1 VKVAVTGGGTGGHTL
16 PVLAVIKSLTKIDP
30 DIKIIFIGSRSGIES
45 QLIPKMGVK
54 YFGISTGKFRRYH
67 KSKILNIID
76 VTTVY
81 KNIKDFFSFL
91 AGIKQARSILHYE
104 KPDVIFAKGGYVS
117 LPVGYA
123 ARMLKIPVVIHESD
137 TVMGMANK
145 MMSKFARKVAVTF
158 PENLFPE
165 IDKEKIIQT
174 GNPVRQDLIPGDRGA
189 ALKGIGLKPDKKT
202 LLIIGGSQGSLFIN
216 ENILEIAS
224 DLLNE
229 IQIIWIAGERDSE
242 YINYRLAE
250 LPKEKKDSLK
260 LFGFVTNEMSD
271 LYNAS
276 DLVVSRPGSN
286 VLYELASLGKPAI
299 LIPPSENIAGGH
311 QFENARFF
319 SRSGASLTIKQ
330 SDLTPKKLLGHI
342 LRLINDKEELG
353 YMSEKMAKL
362 AEPEASGKIAE
373 IIYQIGEEEIE
384 QARKAKAE

>member
-1 VKVAVTGGGTGGHTL
+1 
-16 PVLAVIKSLTKIDP
+16 
-30 DIKIIFIGSRSGIES
+30 
-45 QLIPKMGVK
+45 MGVK

-67 KSKILNIID
+67 KSTILNIID
-76 VTTVY
+76 VTTIY
-81 KNIKDFFSFL
+81 KNIKDMFSFL

-123 ARMLKIPVVIHESD
+123 ARMLKIPIVIHESD
-137 TVMGMANK
+137 TVMGMANRQ
-145 MMSKFARKVAVTF
+145 MSKFAKKVAVTF
-158 PENLFPE
+158 PTNLFPE
-165 IDKEKIIQT
+165 IEKEKLIQT
-174 GNPVRQDLIPGDRGA
+174 GNPVRQDLVPGDRAEVMRRLGFKKE
-189 ALKGIGLKPDKKT
+189 LKT

-216 ENILEIAS
+216 ESILDVAS
-224 DLLNE
+224 DLLSE

-242 YINYRLAE
+242 YINYRLADIS
-250 LPKEKKDSLK
+250 KEKLERLK
-260 LFGFVTNEMSD
+260 LYGFVTNEMSD

-330 SDLTPKKLLGHI
+330 VDLTPKKLYGHI
-342 LRLINDKEELG
+342 MRLINDTEELT
-353 YMSEKMAKL
+353 YMSEKMSKL
-362 AEPEASGKIAE
+362 AEPEASAKLAE

-384 QARKAKAE
+384 QTRKSKAE